1 MENFKEKFDLICKP
15 IPTYALSDEIGLDT
29 ETSYI
34 LNLTTKENYEIA
46 NAYLKAT
53 CFENYIPM
61 SIIKKKYYKDYYKTD
76 TDTFYLCQNKQ
87 EIDEL
92 LKKIMK
98 R

>member
-1 MENFKEKFDLICKP
+1 MSPEFIKIGGNDMYCVVISKLSGVIMLRHIIYD
-15 IPTYALSDEIGLDT
+15 IPPEED
-29 ETSYI
+29 
-34 LNLTTKENYEIA
+34 
-46 NAYLKAT
+46 
-53 CFENYIPM
+53 M